1 VSLARRLA
9 LAALAVVPALSA
21 TADVPAPTIAGA
33 RLTPLAFEQLPG
45 WTSDDHAAAFAAF
58 RRSCDA
64 IARGDPALRPAE
76 PGSADLRAICLAA
89 AALSPTPSADEAR
102 RFFEQRFAA
111 FEVIPDTGRGF
122 LTGYFEPEYEGAL
135 EPSAEFRAPLLARP
149 DDLVTIAQGEALP
162 GIAAGLQAGR
172 RTEAGGY
179 EPYPDRAAIETG
191 ALGERARPIAWVR
204 EPGQA
209 FIIQVQGSARLRLPD
224 GRTLRVAYAGRN
236 GHPYTS
242 IGRILVEEG
251 RILKD
256 EMTLARLMGWLSA
269 NPDDARDLMRRN
281 RSFVFFRAADELGA
295 ADGPIGGAG
304 HPLVAGRSLAVDRT
318 LWSYG
323 LPVWLEG
330 ELPLSLTASE
340 PLRRLMIAQDTGSA
354 IVGPARGDF
363 YFGSGAEAGVRAGL
377 LRHGVRFVVL
387 WPRPQSAP

>member
-1 VSLARRLA
+1 VIGARLLA
-9 LAALAVVPALSA
+9 LAALAAVPGLSA
-21 TADVPAPTIAGA
+21 KADVPPPAVAGA
-33 RLTPLAFEQLPG
+33 RLAPVSYEQLPG

-58 RRSCDA
+58 RRTCDA
-64 IARGDPALRPAE
+64 LARGDPALRPAE
-76 PGSADLRAICLAA
+76 PGSADLRAICLDA
-89 AALSPTPSADEAR
+89 AALPPWPSPEQAR
-102 RFFEQRFAA
+102 RFFEQRFEP
-111 FEVIPDTGRGF
+111 FEVIPDAGRGF
-122 LTGYFEPEYEGAL
+122 LTGYFEPEYDGAL
-135 EPSAEFRAPLLARP
+135 APSAEFRAPLLARP
-149 DDLVTIAQGEALP
+149 DDLVSIAQGETLP
-162 GIAAGLQAGR
+162 GVAPGLQAAR
-172 RTEAGGY
+172 RTDAGGY
-179 EPYPDRAAIETG
+179 EAYPDRAAIETG
-191 ALGERARPIAWVR
+191 GLGERARPIAWVR
-204 EPGQA
+204 EPGEA

-251 RILKD
+251 RIAKE

-281 RSFVFFRAADELGA
+281 RSFVFFRAADELDAG
-295 ADGPIGGAG
+295 DGPIGGAG

-323 LPVWLEG
+323 LPVWLDG